1 MLVKTAEI
9 IELGVSVV
17 VFALSLAGFIHS
29 KSALKALSA
38 DADEKTLKKCKK
50 HKKLFFV
57 GIVFSVWLVLGV
69 LLKAFSGI

>member
-38 DADEKTLKKCKK
+38 DADEKTLK
-50 HKKLFFV
+50 
-57 GIVFSVWLVLGV
+57 
-69 LLKAFSGI
+69 